1 MFDANSSEYSF
12 KQIAFFLCLQFW
24 ARNRMKMS
32 ISEEIL
38 GNTKILTIFVLI
50 FHFLLTKDLVRE
62 GLEQYDEIDEYLDD
76 TW

>member
-12 KQIAFFLCLQFW
+12 KQIAFFLYLQFW
-24 ARNRMKMS
+24 ARNKMNMNM
-32 ISEEIL
+32 SEEIL

-50 FHFLLTKDLVRE
+50 FHFLLTKDLVGE

>member
-1 MFDANSSEYSF
+1 
-12 KQIAFFLCLQFW
+12 
-24 ARNRMKMS
+24 MKMS

-50 FHFLLTKDLVRE
+50 FHFLLTKDLVGE
-62 GLEQYDEIDEYLDD
+62 GLEQYDEIDEYLND